1 MKHEQK
7 ILVASIALVLGGCA
21 SPQVRVADVAV
32 EKTSD
37 RASAAVAQVGEV
49 VAREVPKPVLR
60 SKDAVWMPVKKYER
74 SINPEDQ
81 RLLNRTIT
89 INRDFGSIMEVAQ
102 RLTMLFG
109 VPVTV
114 AKDALDISVSS
125 PGQPAGV
132 LSAPPQVGQAG
143 ASTSTEI
150 VSIAYSGSLSG
161 FLDIVAA
168 RYGLSWQLNDGK
180 ISVYRNI
187 TRTFVMKAVP
197 GNAAF
202 SSKVSTGSTSG
213 GAASASET
221 TLSASTLS
229 VWQSVENGV
238 KSMLTDKGRVVVS
251 PATGT
256 VTVTDAP
263 AAMKSVEAFIEQ
275 QNAHLS
281 RQVTVQVQVLSVS
294 LDESD
299 SYGINWD
306 AVWKSMGGNYSVAL
320 GNLLAPPAG
329 ATGLTFSVPDT
340 ATGNMAKWAGSSAII
355 SALAK
360 QGKVSV
366 VTSVTAVTLNNQ
378 PVPVQ
383 VGRQTGYL
391 ASSTTTLSNGTSSTS
406 ITPGTLN
413 TGFSLTVL
421 PHIQDAENLFLQYS
435 VDISNLLELK
445 QITSGGS
452 TIQTPDIE
460 TRNFMQRI
468 GLKSGETLVLAG
480 FESAQNSAST
490 QGVGNARFPLLG
502 GSQNGINNKNI
513 IVVLLRPILSA
524 NK

>member
-1 MKHEQK
+1 MKLEQK
-7 ILVASIALVLGGCA
+7 ILAASVALVLGGCA
-21 SPQVRVADVAV
+21 SPQVRVADVAI
-32 EKTSD
+32 EKTSE
-37 RASAAVAQVGEV
+37 RATAAYARTGEV
-49 VAREVPKPVLR
+49 VKREAPTPVLQ

-74 SINPEDQ
+74 SINPADQ
-81 RLLNRTIT
+81 RLLHRTIT
-89 INRDFGSIMEVAQ
+89 INRDFRSVMEVAQ
-102 RLTMLFG
+102 RLTLLFG

-114 AKDALDISVSS
+114 AKDALETTQPLAAQAGASS
-125 PGQPAGV
+125 
-132 LSAPPQVGQAG
+132 PPQVGQAG
-143 ASTSTEI
+143 TTAASDI

-168 RYGLSWQLNDGK
+168 RYGLSWELVDGK
-180 ISVYRNI
+180 VAIFRNI

-197 GNAAF
+197 GNAAL
-202 SSKVSTGSTSG
+202 SSKVSTGSTNG
-213 GAASASET
+213 GAASSSET
-221 TLSASTLS
+221 TLSASVLS
-229 VWQSVENGV
+229 VWQSIEDGI
-238 KSMLTDKGRVVVS
+238 KAMLTDKGRVVVS

-299 SYGINWD
+299 NYGINWD
-306 AVWKSMGGNYSVAL
+306 AVWQSLGGNYNIAL
-320 GNLLAPPAG
+320 GNLLAPAAG
-329 ATGLTFSVPDT
+329 STGLTFSVPDT
-340 ATGNMAKWAGSSAII
+340 ATGNMAQWKGSSAII

-391 ASSTTTLSNGTSSTS
+391 ASSTTTITDGTSSTS
-406 ITPGTLN
+406 ITPGTVN

-435 VDISNLLELK
+435 VDISNLLELR
-445 QITSGGS
+445 QITSGDS

-468 GLKSGETLVLAG
+468 GLKTGETLVLAG
-480 FESAQNSAST
+480 FESAQNSALT
-490 QGVGNARFPLLG
+490 QGVGDPRFPLLG
-502 GSQNGINNKNI
+502 GGQNGINNKNI

-524 NK
+524 NQ

>member
-1 MKHEQK
+1 MKLDQK
-7 ILVASIALVLGGCA
+7 ILVASVALVLGGCA
-21 SPQVRVADVAV
+21 SPQVRVADVAI
-32 EKTSD
+32 EKTSE
-37 RASAAVAQVGEV
+37 RANAAYARTGEV
-49 VAREVPKPVLR
+49 VEREAPQPVLQ

-89 INRDFGSIMEVAQ
+89 INRDFGSVMEVAQ
-102 RLTMLFG
+102 RLTLLFG

-114 AKDALDISVSS
+114 AKDALETM
-125 PGQPAGV
+125 QPLA
-132 LSAPPQVGQAG
+132 AQQAG
-143 ASTSTEI
+143 ASSPPQVAQAGVNAASNI
-150 VSIAYSGSLSG
+150 VSIAYSGPLSG
-161 FLDIVAA
+161 FLDIIAA
-168 RYGLSWQLNDGK
+168 RYGLSWELVDGRVA
-180 ISVYRNI
+180 IFRNI

-197 GNAAF
+197 GNAAL

-213 GAASASET
+213 GAASSSET
-221 TLSASTLS
+221 TLSASVLS
-229 VWQSVENGV
+229 VWQSIEDGI
-238 KSMLTDKGRVVVS
+238 KAMLTDKGRVVVS

-263 AAMKSVEAFIEQ
+263 AAMKSVEAFIKQ

-299 SYGINWD
+299 NYGINWD
-306 AVWKSMGGNYSVAL
+306 AVWQSVGGNYNVAL
-320 GNLLAPPAG
+320 GNLLAPPLG
-329 ATGLTFSVPDT
+329 ALGLTFSVPDT
-340 ATGNMAKWAGSSAII
+340 ATGNMAQWKGSSAII

-391 ASSTTTLSNGTSSTS
+391 ASSATTITNGVSSTS
-406 ITPGTLN
+406 ITPGTVN

-435 VDISNLLELK
+435 VDISNLLELR

-468 GLKSGETLVLAG
+468 GLKTGETLVLAG
-480 FESAQNSAST
+480 FESAQNSASA
-490 QGVGNARFPLLG
+490 QGVGDPRFPLLG
-502 GSQNGINNKNI
+502 GGQNGINSKNI

-524 NK
+524 NQ

>member
-1 MKHEQK
+1 MTHKQR
-7 ILVASIALVLGGCA
+7 ILIASITLVLGGCA
-21 SPQVRVADVAV
+21 SPQVRVADVTV
-32 EKTSD
+32 EKTSG
-37 RASAAVAQVGEV
+37 RVNEAIAQVGEV
-49 VAREVPKPVLR
+49 VAREVPKPVLQE
-60 SKDAVWMPVKKYER
+60 KDTVWMPARKYER

-89 INRDFGSIMEVAQ
+89 INRDFVSVMEVAQ
-102 RLTMLFG
+102 RLSMLFG

-114 AKDALDISVSS
+114 AKDALDTAPQTPEQQTGSS
-125 PGQPAGV
+125 M
-132 LSAPPQVGQAG
+132 PPQVGQPG
-143 ASTSTEI
+143 ANTPQV
-150 VSIAYSGSLSG
+150 VSIAYSGPLSG
-161 FLDIVAA
+161 FLDIIAA
-168 RYGLSWQLNDGK
+168 RYGLSWQLLDGK
-180 ISVYRNI
+180 VSIYRNI

-197 GNAAF
+197 GNAAL
-202 SSKVSTGSTSG
+202 SSKVSTGTMNG
-213 GAASASET
+213 GSASNSET

-229 VWQSVENGV
+229 VWQSIEDGI
-238 KSMLTDKGRVVVS
+238 KAMLTDKGRVVVS

-256 VTVTDAP
+256 VTVTDEP
-263 AAMKSVEAFIEQ
+263 PTMKTVEAFIEQ
-275 QNAHLS
+275 QNIHLS

-299 SYGINWD
+299 NYGINWD
-306 AVWKSMGGNYSVAL
+306 TVWKSVGGNYNLAL
-320 GNLLAPPAG
+320 GNLLAPAAG
-329 ATGLTFSVPDT
+329 STGLTFTVPDT
-340 ATGNMAKWAGSSAII
+340 ATGKMAQWAGSSAII

-406 ITPGTLN
+406 ITPGTIN

-421 PHIQDAENLFLQYS
+421 PHIQDAENLLLQYS
-435 VDISNLLELK
+435 VDISNLIELR
-445 QITSGGS
+445 QITSGDS

-468 GLKSGETLVLAG
+468 GLKTGETLVLAG
-480 FESAQNSAST
+480 FESAQNSAT
-490 QGVGNARFPLLG
+490 AQGVGNPRFSLLG

-513 IVVLLRPILSA
+513 IVVLLRPSLSA
-524 NK
+524 NR

>member
-7 ILVASIALVLGGCA
+7 ILVASIALALGGCA

-60 SKDAVWMPVKKYER
+60 SKDAVWMPVRKYER

-81 RLLNRTIT
+81 RLLNRSIT
-89 INRDFGSIMEVAQ
+89 INRDFKSIMEVAQ

-109 VPVTV
+109 VPVTI
-114 AKDALDISVSS
+114 AKDALDIHPSV
-125 PGQPAGV
+125 PGQPA
-132 LSAPPQVGQAG
+132 SPPQAAQAG
-143 ASTSTEI
+143 VSTATEI
-150 VSIAYSGSLSG
+150 VSIAYSGRLSG

-180 ISVYRNI
+180 VSVYRNI

-221 TLSASTLS
+221 TLSANTLS
-229 VWQSVENGV
+229 VWQSIEDGV
-238 KSMLTDKGRVVVS
+238 KSMLTDRGRVVVS

-275 QNAHLS
+275 QNTHLS

-299 SYGINWD
+299 NYGINWD
-306 AVWKSMGGNYSVAL
+306 AVWKSMGGNYNVAL

-355 SALAK
+355 SALAR

-435 VDISNLLELK
+435 VDISNLLELR
-445 QITSGGS
+445 QITSGDS

-490 QGVGNARFPLLG
+490 QGVGDPRFPFLG

>member
-1 MKHEQK
+1 MTHKQK
-7 ILVASIALVLGGCA
+7 ILIASIALVLGGCA
-21 SPQVRVADVAV
+21 SPQVRLADVTV
-32 EKTSD
+32 EKTSG
-37 RASAAVAQVGEV
+37 RVSEAIAQVGEV
-49 VAREVPKPVLR
+49 VARETPKPVLQA
-60 SKDAVWMPVKKYER
+60 KDAVWMPARKYER

-89 INRDFGSIMEVAQ
+89 ISRDFKSIMEVAQ
-102 RLTMLFG
+102 RLSILFG

-114 AKDALDISVSS
+114 ANDALDTASS
-125 PGQPAGV
+125 TPGQPTG
-132 LSAPPQVGQAG
+132 LPPQVGQTGVNA
-143 ASTSTEI
+143 AAEI
-150 VSIAYSGSLSG
+150 VSISYSGPLSG

-168 RYGLSWQLNDGK
+168 RYGLSWQLVDGK
-180 ISVYRNI
+180 VSVYRNI

-197 GNAAF
+197 GNAAL
-202 SSKVSTGSTSG
+202 SSKVSTGSTNG
-213 GAASASET
+213 GSASNSET

-229 VWQSVENGV
+229 VWQSIEDGV
-238 KSMLTDKGRVVVS
+238 KAMLTDKGRVVVS

-263 AAMKSVEAFIEQ
+263 AAMKVVEAFIEQ
-275 QNAHLS
+275 QNIHLS

-299 SYGINWD
+299 NYGINWD
-306 AVWKSMGGNYSVAL
+306 AVWKSMGGNYNVAL

-329 ATGLTFSVPDT
+329 ATGLTFTVPDT
-340 ATGNMAKWAGSSAII
+340 ATGNMAQWVGSSAII

-391 ASSTTTLSNGTSSTS
+391 ASSTTTITDGTTSTS
-406 ITPGTLN
+406 ITPGTVN

-421 PHIQDAENLFLQYS
+421 PHIQDAENLLLQYS
-435 VDISNLLELK
+435 VDISNLLELR
-445 QITSGGS
+445 QITSGDS

-468 GLKSGETLVLAG
+468 GLKTGETLVLAG
-480 FESAQNSAST
+480 FESAQNSATT
-490 QGVGNARFPLLG
+490 QGVGNPRFPILG
-502 GSQNGINNKNI
+502 GSQNGINNKNV
-513 IVVLLRPILSA
+513 IVVLLRPSLSV
-524 NK
+524 NR